1 MNKFVN
7 HYEILNVSNTASLEE
22 IRASY
27 RALCK
32 MFHPDLN
39 PNMADGILMIEELT
53 KSYEV
58 LKDADQRED
67 YDLVYLV
74 EMRRHSARSVQA
86 APAAPVQRQVQQLAP
101 VVEKLPDLPALPLV
115 EEVVKVAKVIA
126 ISEAKNEALDNHIR
140 NLVESK
146 RAQPVSGLKTA
157 AVAAIAIIGISLMA
171 LAIPAKTLSRISVFN
186 IEKIISQSSYVRPV
200 TAPNGVAFPETSSY
214 ISGYEIGKNDGQ
226 SSLMVNN
233 AKNANDVYLKLVS
246 IEGDKVSTIRH
257 VLVKGKTDFK
267 IENLST
273 GKYEIQYLD
282 LVAGLAGKSEI
293 FSVEETKT
301 DLGTTKT
308 TSLSVN
314 LQQATNGVLRI
325 QNISM
330 DEFNKLASL

>member
-7 HYEILNVSNTASLEE
+7 HYEILNVSNTATLEE

-74 EMRRHSARSVQA
+74 EMRRHSARSVQT
-86 APAAPVQRQVQQLAP
+86 QVQQLAP
-101 VVEKLPDLPALPLV
+101 VIEKLPDLPALPIV
-115 EEVVKVAKVIA
+115 EEVVKVQKVIA
-126 ISEAKNEALDNHIR
+126 KAEAKNEALENHIR
-140 NLVESK
+140 HLVESK
-146 RAQPVSGLKTA
+146 KAQPGSALKTA

-186 IEKIISQSSYVRPV
+186 IEKIISQSSYVRPA

-214 ISGYEIGKNDGQ
+214 ISGYEIAKNDGQ
-226 SSLMVNN
+226 SSLMVYN
-233 AKNANDVYLKLVS
+233 AKNANDVYLKLIS
-246 IEGDKVSTIRH
+246 IEGEKVSTVRH
-257 VLVKGKTDFK
+257 VLIKGKTDFK